1 MLEVKNLCAGY
12 GGENILHSLNF
23 NLESGKLISV
33 VGINGSG
40 KSTFLKS
47 VSGILT
53 PVSGEVIID
62 AVSAKELKSAELSKK
77 LAYLP
82 QGRDL
87 PDMTVEQM
95 VIHGR
100 FPYLS
105 YPRRY
110 SSEDYAIAKNA
121 MEKMGV
127 YSLRK
132 RRLSSL
138 SGGMRQKVYIAM
150 ALCQGTDYIF
160 LDEPTTYL
168 DISHQLE
175 TMKIL
180 RSLADEGKGLVTVM
194 HDLVLA
200 FTFSHEVAVLH
211 NGTIIACDS
220 PKALC
225 QTDVIKEVFDI
236 ELKYNKEDNSYS
248 YKY

>member
-77 LAYLP
+77 LAHLP

-110 SSEDYAIAKNA
+110 SSEDYTIAKNA

-127 YSLRK
+127 YSLCK

-150 ALCQGTDYIF
+150 ALCQDTDYIF

>member
-150 ALCQGTDYIF
+150 ALCQDTDYIF

-211 NGTIIACDS
+211 NGTIVACDS